1 MKRGQPRKVKRTTR
15 RKRRARVVKVVMRDG
30 PPVDVDAFVES
41 YARLLIR
48 EAQEQSPTTLLGEHG

>member
-1 MKRGQPRKVKRTTR
+1 
-15 RKRRARVVKVVMRDG
+15 VVKVVMRDG